1 MSGGAVIGEMYKT
14 GFEVALNDWYR
25 RRTEHREDTAVQRRV
40 KDLVAAGLSPTLAA
54 GSAASTSGP
63 IQVRGPDLG
72 TAIGQAENTAVAEE
86 NSRISRMNA
95 NTQLKQARIALL
107 RGAADIAT
115 THAQLQL
122 LEQQKR
128 KVKAE
133 ADVAEHDASI
143 YTTLPTPSTFNPGL
157 FGLGAY
163 GSLMHGKMSQLAEKY
178 KKEDEANAPKY
189 AQEAA
194 RKAAAKAAKAASN
207 EREAR
212 AKAAKG
218 AHGKA
223 ANRMIDLYIDQYDR
237 EAYRRNMR

>member
-1 MSGGAVIGEMYKT
+1 MSGLAVMG
-14 GFEVALNDWYR
+14 EVAKFASEFAVNDFWR
-25 RRTEHREDTAVQRRV
+25 KKTEHRENTAVQRRV
-40 KDLVAAGLSPTLAA
+40 KDLIAAGLSPTLAA

-72 TAIGQAENTAVAEE
+72 NAINQAENTAISKE
-86 NSRISRMNA
+86 NSRIARMNA

-128 KVKAE
+128 KMKAE

-143 YTTLPTPSTFNPGL
+143 YTQMGTPSNMHPGPL
-157 FGLGAY
+157 GLGSWFSFLESKMRLGADNY
-163 GSLMHGKMSQLAEKY
+163 YKDPGSDA
-178 KKEDEANAPKY
+178 

-194 RKAAAKAAKAASN
+194 RKAAAKAARKAAE

-223 ANRMIDLYIDQYDR
+223 VNQMIDRYIDQYNF
-237 EAYRRNMR
+237 EAYKGRKWQ

>member
-14 GFEVALNDWYR
+14 GFEVSINDSYR
-25 RRTEHREDTAVQRRV
+25 RRAQHREDTAVQRRV
-40 KDLVAAGLSPTLAA
+40 KDLIAAGLSPTLAA

-72 TAIGQAENTAVAEE
+72 NAINQAENTAISKE

-128 KVKAE
+128 KMKAE
-133 ADVAEHDASI
+133 ADIAEHDASI
-143 YTTLPTPSTFNPGL
+143 YTQMATPSNFNPN
-157 FGLGAY
+157 FWSLGPWSFLESKLRQTA
-163 GSLMHGKMSQLAEKY
+163 
-178 KKEDEANAPKY
+178 EANDKLVKERMAN
-189 AQEAA
+189 EAKDRA
-194 RKAAAKAAKAASN
+194 RADAAKAAAKAAKD
-207 EREAR
+207 REER

-223 ANRMIDLYIDQYDR
+223 ANQMIDKYIDRYNFVTYKGRTQ
-237 EAYRRNMR
+237 

>member
-1 MSGGAVIGEMYKT
+1 MSGGAVIGEIYKT
-14 GFEVALNDWYR
+14 GFEVALNDWHR

-72 TAIGQAENTAVAEE
+72 NAINQAENTAISKE

-95 NTQLKQARIALL
+95 NTQLRMARIALL

-128 KVKAE
+128 KMKAE
-133 ADVAEHDASI
+133 ADVAEHDAGI
-143 YTTLPTPSTFNPGL
+143 YTQMGTPSDFNPGL
-157 FGLGAY
+157 FGLGAW
-163 GSLMHGKMSQLAEKY
+163 GSLFHSKMGQLADKY
-178 KKEDEANAPKY
+178 NKEEQANAPRY

-194 RKAAAKAAKAASN
+194 RKAAAKAAKAAAQ
-207 EREAR
+207 EREKR

-218 AHGKA
+218 AHGEA
-223 ANRMIDLYIDQYDR
+223 ANRMIDKYIDRYNFQTYKGR
-237 EAYRRNMR
+237 TQ